1 MRLRLL
7 GTIVAAAACCA
18 VPARADVRVS
28 IANGRVSVS
37 ATNATPRQI
46 LTEWAR
52 AGQTRVVNAERLTGP
67 PKSLELTNV
76 PEAQAL
82 DTVLRSA
89 GGYVAAPRP
98 VDVPNASQFDRI
110 FILAASS
117 PVRAG
122 AAPPPASPPAAF
134 QPPAIAQPGDQPPD
148 DQPTRPVPPPQ
159 PNVGPPRPAPFST
172 FPQPQPIQQRG
183 VVPIVPPPAPAADPS
198 QPGAVTAPVGVARPG
213 MPTPTQQPGQSQ
225 PGVTQR

>member
-52 AGQTRVVNAERLTGP
+52 AGQTRVVNVERLTGP
-67 PKSLELTNV
+67 PMSIELTNV
-76 PEAQAL
+76 SEAQAL
-82 DTVLRSA
+82 DTLLRSA

-117 PVRAG
+117 PVQRAG
-122 AAPPPASPPAAF
+122 PPPPPSPPSAF
-134 QPPAIAQPGDQPPD
+134 QPPAFAQPGDQPPD
-148 DQPTRPVPPPQ
+148 DQGRPVVQPPQ
-159 PNVGPPRPAPFST
+159 PNGGPPRPAPAFNT
-172 FPQPQPIQQRG
+172 FPQPQPAQQRG
-183 VVPIVPPPAPAADPS
+183 VV
-198 QPGAVTAPVGVARPG
+198 
-213 MPTPTQQPGQSQ
+213 
-225 PGVTQR
+225 